1 MTSDPGLRQRK
12 KMRTRQ
18 ALIEGAL
25 RLFAEKGY
33 DQTTVAEI
41 AATADIATRTFFSYF
56 DSKDDIVFFDDRSR
70 LERAV
75 AIIGE
80 RQPGEPVADLLRRV
94 IEQSV
99 FADTDSELARKVGPV
114 RTRLIASVPALQA
127 RELHLLLDI
136 QLQLTEALHLAC
148 PELDLV
154 EAAAAVG
161 SLVGAIKVVVAA
173 CQKRGDRPEQTYQA
187 VQRATDIAIDGL
199 NSLPRPA

>member
-1 MTSDPGLRQRK
+1 MTNDPGLRQRK
-12 KMRTRQ
+12 KARTRQ

-25 RLFAEKGY
+25 RLFTEKGY

-56 DSKDDIVFFDDRSR
+56 ASKDDIVFFDDRSR

-75 AIIGE
+75 EIIRD

-94 IEQSV
+94 IDHSV
-99 FADTDSELARKVGPV
+99 FGDTDSELARKVGPV

-127 RELHLLLDI
+127 RELYVLFDI
-136 QLQLTEALHLAC
+136 QLQLTHALHRAC

-161 SLVGAIKVVVAA
+161 SLVGAIKLIVAT
-173 CQKRGDRPEQTYQA
+173 CQQRGYRPEETYNA
-187 VQRATDIAIDGL
+187 VHRATDIAIDGIS
-199 NSLPRPA
+199 SLPRPA

>member
-1 MTSDPGLRQRK
+1 MTNDPGLRQRK

-25 RLFAEKGY
+25 RLFTEKGY

-75 AIIGE
+75 EIIE
-80 RQPGEPVADLLRRV
+80 DRQPGEPVADLLRRV
-94 IEQSV
+94 IDQSV
-99 FADTDSELARKVGPV
+99 FRDTDSELARKVGPV
-114 RTRLIASVPALQA
+114 RTRLIVSVPALQA
-127 RELHLLLDI
+127 RELHVLFDI
-136 QLQLTEALHLAC
+136 QLQLTHALHRAC

-161 SLVGAIKVVVAA
+161 SLVGAIKIVVAA
-173 CQKRGDRPEQTYQA
+173 CQNRGDRPEQTYKA
-187 VQRATDIAIDGL
+187 VHRATDIAIDGL
-199 NSLPRPA
+199 NSLPPPA

>member
-1 MTSDPGLRQRK
+1 MTNDPGLRQRK

-25 RLFAEKGY
+25 RLFTEKGY

-75 AIIGE
+75 EIIE
-80 RQPGEPVADLLRRV
+80 DRQPGEPVADLLRRV
-94 IEQSV
+94 IDQSV
-99 FADTDSELARKVGPV
+99 FRDTDSELARKVGPV
-114 RTRLIASVPALQA
+114 RTRLIVSVPALQA
-127 RELHLLLDI
+127 RELHVLFDI
-136 QLQLTEALHLAC
+136 QLQLTHALHRAC

-161 SLVGAIKVVVAA
+161 SLVGAIKIVVAA
-173 CQKRGDRPEQTYQA
+173 CQKRGDRPEQTYKA
-187 VQRATDIAIDGL
+187 VHRATDIAIDGL
-199 NSLPRPA
+199 NSLPPPA

>member
-75 AIIGE
+75 EIIGE

-94 IEQSV
+94 IDQSV
-99 FADTDSELARKVGPV
+99 FADTDSELARKVGPA
-114 RTRLIASVPALQA
+114 RRQLIASVPALQA
-127 RELHLLLDI
+127 RELHLLFDI

-173 CQKRGDRPEQTYQA
+173 CQKRGNRPEQTYTA

>member
-41 AATADIATRTFFSYF
+41 AATADVATRTFFSYF

-75 AIIGE
+75 EIIGE

-94 IEQSV
+94 IDQSV
-99 FADTDSELARKVGPV
+99 FADTDSELARKVGPA

-127 RELHLLLDI
+127 RELHLLFDI

-154 EAAAAVG
+154 ETAAAVG

-173 CQKRGDRPEQTYQA
+173 CQKRGDRPEQTYRA